1 MMIFLG
7 SGASEPFGIPTM
19 SNLMD
24 KFEMEVL
31 ESRPEDEKLLYNKIK
46 KCVSPE
52 LEINMEDI
60 LTTLNSLSKIAEY
73 QRTSLYFDSIL
84 KRIRNELGDFESEF
98 RSTVGS
104 IQAPFGIFRRLFR
117 RENALK
123 TLNDELKNVSKR
135 REEVE
140 KGCSLIDPHISE
152 NLRAELIEFIRK
164 SCFAG
169 EIRAIRDVYDS
180 FFGILDIDKIS
191 KIDIFTTNYDC
202 CIENYF
208 GSREERFCDGFRYDK
223 FKREEYW
230 DPGEY
235 DKCGEKFRL
244 FKLHGSVDYYISEM
258 NEIVKTTSAEK
269 LGRHRNVMVY
279 PIRDVRVDTEP
290 LFELFGRLRK
300 CLLDEKICI
309 VIGYSF
315 SDNLIRE
322 RLFDAVKR
330 NSKIKIILINPIAVT
345 LTQDVLQPINNN
357 ITPINGKFGKER
369 VFNELDNEIQRIN
382 RKLYIL

>member
-140 KGCSLIDPHISE
+140 KDCSLIDPHISE
-152 NLRAELIEFIRK
+152 NLRAEL
-164 SCFAG
+164 
-169 EIRAIRDVYDS
+169 
-180 FFGILDIDKIS
+180 
-191 KIDIFTTNYDC
+191 T
-202 CIENYF
+202 
-208 GSREERFCDGFRYDK
+208 
-223 FKREEYW
+223 
-230 DPGEY
+230 
-235 DKCGEKFRL
+235 
-244 FKLHGSVDYYISEM
+244 
-258 NEIVKTTSAEK
+258 
-269 LGRHRNVMVY
+269 
-279 PIRDVRVDTEP
+279 
-290 LFELFGRLRK
+290 
-300 CLLDEKICI
+300 
-309 VIGYSF
+309 
-315 SDNLIRE
+315 
-322 RLFDAVKR
+322 
-330 NSKIKIILINPIAVT
+330 
-345 LTQDVLQPINNN
+345 
-357 ITPINGKFGKER
+357 
-369 VFNELDNEIQRIN
+369 
-382 RKLYIL
+382 